1 MITKE
6 QLLGLGIQEETAD
19 KILEDINKDYVPSY
33 RYKEVK
39 ENTDNLNLEIQKRD
53 KQIEGLKKL
62 SGNKEELE
70 NEINKLKEANKKAKE
85 EAENNLKAI
94 RKDNAI
100 TEYLYGQKVNNVSVV
115 KKLLN
120 TDDIKY
126 EEDKIIGIDD
136 QLNELKKD
144 TSLKSLFA
152 NNNIRGA
159 SPRIAGDNPETE
171 KGLFD
176 NVIDRKNEE
185 KEFNPWG

>member
-100 TEYLYGQKVNNVSVV
+100 TEYLYGQKVNNVGVV

-120 TDDIKY
+120 TEDIKY
-126 EEDKIIGIDD
+126 EEDKIIGIED

-144 TSLKSLFA
+144 TSLKSLFS

-159 SPRIAGDNPETE
+159 SPRIAVDNPETE

-176 NVIDRKNEE
+176 KVIDRKSEE

>member
-6 QLLGLGIQEETAD
+6 QLLDLGIQEETAD

-85 EAENNLKAI
+85 EA
-94 RKDNAI
+94 
-100 TEYLYGQKVNNVSVV
+100 
-115 KKLLN
+115 
-120 TDDIKY
+120 
-126 EEDKIIGIDD
+126 
-136 QLNELKKD
+136 
-144 TSLKSLFA
+144 
-152 NNNIRGA
+152 
-159 SPRIAGDNPETE
+159 
-171 KGLFD
+171 
-176 NVIDRKNEE
+176 
-185 KEFNPWG
+185 

>member
-70 NEINKLKEANKKAKE
+70 NEINNLKEANKKAKE
-85 EAENNLKAI
+85 EAENNLK
-94 RKDNAI
+94 
-100 TEYLYGQKVNNVSVV
+100 
-115 KKLLN
+115 
-120 TDDIKY
+120 
-126 EEDKIIGIDD
+126 DKR
-136 QLNELKKD
+136 L
-144 TSLKSLFA
+144 T
-152 NNNIRGA
+152 
-159 SPRIAGDNPETE
+159 
-171 KGLFD
+171 
-176 NVIDRKNEE
+176 
-185 KEFNPWG
+185 

>member
-85 EAENNLKAI
+85 EAENNLK
-94 RKDNAI
+94 
-100 TEYLYGQKVNNVSVV
+100 
-115 KKLLN
+115 
-120 TDDIKY
+120 
-126 EEDKIIGIDD
+126 DKR
-136 QLNELKKD
+136 L
-144 TSLKSLFA
+144 T
-152 NNNIRGA
+152 
-159 SPRIAGDNPETE
+159 
-171 KGLFD
+171 
-176 NVIDRKNEE
+176 
-185 KEFNPWG
+185 

>member
-1 MITKE
+1 MIIKE

-85 EAENNLKAI
+85 EAENNLK
-94 RKDNAI
+94 
-100 TEYLYGQKVNNVSVV
+100 
-115 KKLLN
+115 
-120 TDDIKY
+120 
-126 EEDKIIGIDD
+126 DKR
-136 QLNELKKD
+136 L
-144 TSLKSLFA
+144 T
-152 NNNIRGA
+152 
-159 SPRIAGDNPETE
+159 
-171 KGLFD
+171 
-176 NVIDRKNEE
+176 
-185 KEFNPWG
+185 

>member
-19 KILEDINKDYVPSY
+19 KILEDINKDYVPNY

-85 EAENNLKAI
+85 EAENNLK
-94 RKDNAI
+94 
-100 TEYLYGQKVNNVSVV
+100 
-115 KKLLN
+115 
-120 TDDIKY
+120 
-126 EEDKIIGIDD
+126 DKR
-136 QLNELKKD
+136 L
-144 TSLKSLFA
+144 T
-152 NNNIRGA
+152 
-159 SPRIAGDNPETE
+159 
-171 KGLFD
+171 
-176 NVIDRKNEE
+176 
-185 KEFNPWG
+185 